1 MNTGWHFPLGL
12 GQLPASLRLEMMQLE
27 MHARFGV
34 TDLLH
39 AYGRKPLTEE
49 QQRRSGELVSCLVAH
64 KNAQVEAFIVY
75 QGRGV
80 MPVRYEAD
88 LGHRGGGRAP
98 FFVVNRAAVIGFE
111 GGGDGDD
118 HHAEDDQVVPDL
130 DAPEQQQPDGHC
142 PLLIDARKK
151 VLALVGQ
158 LIQSLRRANEDDEA
172 EAEAEA
178 EEEDIIYEK
187 RVKAMLTSATLFLRA
202 LQGMSLAVN
211 RYIEAGIEDSRTVQ

>member
-39 AYGRKPLTEE
+39 AYGRRPLTEE

-88 LGHRGGGRAP
+88 LGHQGGGGAP
-98 FFVVNRAAVIGFE
+98 FFVVNRAAVMIGFE
-111 GGGDGDD
+111 GGDDD

-158 LIQSLRRANEDDEA
+158 LIQSLRRANENDDEA
-172 EAEAEA
+172 DEADEA
-178 EEEDIIYEK
+178 EEEGIIYEQ
-187 RVKAMLTSATLFLRA
+187 RVKAMLAAATLFLRA

-211 RYIEAGIEDSRTVQ
+211 RYIEAGIVDSRTVQ